1 MGATG
6 TAAGRAGG
14 AGRASGTAITAILRP
29 VDRETIRVYEL
40 HAAEWRDRRPPRW
53 RPDAVSL
60 RADVGT
66 GPERVVAD
74 LGCGPGGHLGALD
87 APVVAIDASAE
98 MLRLAAEAFPAA
110 WRIRA
115 DVEALPLRGGALD
128 GAWARACYL
137 HVPRLRLPMAL
148 ADLHR
153 ATAAGAPLV
162 MTMKAGGFE
171 GYGIPGDDFPGR
183 FFARW
188 EPGALVDTVEGAG
201 FAVRSVDAGEG
212 CITVRAER
220 IRSLPDTVGAGMRVL
235 VCGIN
240 PSLYAADAG
249 VGFARPGNR
258 FWPAALAAGLVSA
271 ERDPGGALRDHGVGM
286 TDLVKRATTRAAEL
300 TVEEL
305 HDGAGRVERLV
316 RWLRPRAVCFVG
328 LAGWRA
334 AVDRRAV
341 AGVQP
346 AGFGGRPAYVM
357 PSTSGLNAHSR
368 PADFEHHLRS
378 ATTLAER
385 S

>member
-1 MGATG
+1 VGATG
-6 TAAGRAGG
+6 TAAGATGG
-14 AGRASGTAITAILRP
+14 AGRASGAAMTAILRR

-40 HAAEWRDRRPPRW
+40 HAGEWRDRRPPRW
-53 RPDAVSL
+53 RDYATSL
-60 RADVGT
+60 RAEMGAGRD
-66 GPERVVAD
+66 RVVAD
-74 LGCGPGGHLGALD
+74 LGCGPGGYLDTLG

-98 MLRLAAEAFPAA
+98 MLRLAGEAFPAA
-110 WRIRA
+110 GRVRA
-115 DVEALPLRGGALD
+115 DVEALPLRRGALD
-128 GAWARACYL
+128 GAWARASYL
-137 HVPRLRLPMAL
+137 HVPRVRLPMAL

-153 ATAAGAPLV
+153 ATAVGAPLV
-162 MTMKAGGFE
+162 LTMKAGAFE

-188 EPGALVDTVEGAG
+188 EPGALVDVVEGAG
-201 FAVRSVDAGEG
+201 FAVRSVDVGEG
-212 CITVRAER
+212 WITVRAER
-220 IRSLPDTVGAGMRVL
+220 IRSLPDTVGPGMRVL

-249 VGFARPGNR
+249 IGFARPGNR
-258 FWPAALAAGLVSA
+258 FWPAALAAGLVSG
-271 ERDPGGALRDHGVGM
+271 ERDPGSALRDHGVGM

-300 TVEEL
+300 MVEEL
-305 HDGAGRVERLV
+305 RDGAGRVERLV

-368 PADFEHHLRS
+368 PADFAEHLR
-378 ATTLAER
+378 AVAALAEA